1 MAMIRKICFGL
12 VAMLLGTVIEFDT
25 HFFTDYAS
33 VFYGLI
39 GMSWGLLFGVR
50 DLMREKEG
58 EYHEKSH

>member
-1 MAMIRKICFGL
+1 MLRKVCFGL
-12 VAMLLGTVIEFDT
+12 AMILLGTLVECYT

-50 DLMREKEG
+50 ALVREKAG
-58 EYHEKSH
+58 EHHEKSY